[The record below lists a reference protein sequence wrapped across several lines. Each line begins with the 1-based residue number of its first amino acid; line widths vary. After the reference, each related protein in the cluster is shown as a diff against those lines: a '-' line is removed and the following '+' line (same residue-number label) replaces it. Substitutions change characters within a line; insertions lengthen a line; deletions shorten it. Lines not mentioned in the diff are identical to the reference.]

1 MARLFAIVIDV
12 AVAASF
18 YFGLTMS
25 MDGLI
30 NIGYFAGWLF
40 AIINILGGLLGKE
53 KLAKDYKHQSIVWRG
68 YDVLTD
74 ALYVAF
80 AAYSGW
86 FVLASLFA
94 FAAYSGWF
102 VLASLFAIGAIS
114 KAGMKSS
121 IEKDLLKA
129 RQESNTGN

>member
-1 MARLFAIVIDV
+1 MARLFAIVID
-12 AVAASF
+12 AGVAASF
-18 YFGLTMS
+18 YFGLTMG

-40 AIINILGGLLGKE
+40 AIINILGGFLGKE
-53 KLAKDYKHQSIVWRG
+53 KIAENYKHQSIVWRG

-74 ALYVAF
+74 AIYV
-80 AAYSGW
+80 
-86 FVLASLFA
+86 A

-121 IEKDLLKA
+121 LEEDLLKVQ
-129 RQESNTGN
+129 QESNTGN

>member
-1 MARLFAIVIDV
+1 MARLFAIVID
-12 AVAASF
+12 AGVAASF
-18 YFGLTMS
+18 YFGLTMG

-40 AIINILGGLLGKE
+40 AIINILGGFLGKE

-74 ALYVAF
+74 VLYVAF

-86 FVLASLFA
+86 FVLAL
-94 FAAYSGWF
+94 
-102 VLASLFAIGAIS
+102 LFAIGAIS

-121 IEKDLLKA
+121 IEKDLLTDQ
-129 RQESNTGN
+129 QEINTGN